1 MGSLEKTPKRGEPCL
16 AARRPDQR
24 RQEQTPETRAPR
36 SAACW
41 SKGGKG
47 PPARARPSRRRSA
60 VKPGWREHECR
71 RKERGSLLHWKENSM
86 HGSVLA
92 RANVHS
98 AVNCV
103 TLGERAVG
111 SPPNTSHLQDRP
123 RQRRR
128 TAACT
133 SSNMLTMESM
143 RISWYRTALSN
154 TEES

>member
-1 MGSLEKTPKRGEPCL
+1 MGSLSKWARWRRPPKRGEPCL
-16 AARRPDQR
+16 VARRPDQR

-36 SAACW
+36 SAAWW

-60 VKPGWREHECR
+60 VKPGWRERECR

-103 TLGERAVG
+103 TLGERAVQ
-111 SPPNTSHLQDRP
+111 LDLRP
-123 RQRRR
+123 TPATCR
-128 TAACT
+128 TVHVNGGAQQP
-133 SSNMLTMESM
+133 
-143 RISWYRTALSN
+143 ALHP
-154 TEES
+154 TC